1 MFRTAFHLR
10 RRLFGRAMGRIALDG
25 TGIFLRV
32 RLLHFFSKSFLF
44 QLLLSQERVDLAV
57 PEYLDLFVR
66 EGTLDAVWV
75 ESQVIISFDVLFD

>member
-1 MFRTAFHLR
+1 MFGTAFHLR
-10 RRLFGRAMGRIALDG
+10 RRLFGRAMGRIAWDG

-32 RLLHFFSKSFLF
+32 TLLHFFSKSFLF

-66 EGTLDAVWV
+66 EGTLDAIWV